1 MPREGA
7 GFDGA
12 LRGIRH
18 FMLSRI
24 DRYVFREWAK
34 VFVLSLGVILC
45 LLIIADMQN
54 DLSDLL
60 GYGANAREILEYYAV
75 LTPSFLPAILPISLL
90 VSLLYVLGQLH
101 RRNEVV
107 AMRAVGL
114 SLGRITRSLWAAG
127 LALAGGLLW
136 LNAEVVPWSV
146 ETSRLMWNNLYFRGE
161 LAAEKD
167 AEEIGVITDLTFHHP
182 ENGRIWFV
190 NSFNEYQYRAY
201 GVSVFQLDGEG
212 REASRLLA
220 NEGYFSEAAGHWVLL
235 NGRELTFD
243 PDNGDVMRSLPFDE
257 LDCPELTEDP
267 ALMQFLK
274 KRPQDL
280 SFWQLRKVIEALSS
294 SADPRLVRYEIRYYS
309 ILVNPLSCLIVVGI
323 AIPFALRGVRTNPMV
338 GVAKSVGLFLL
349 YYLVTNAAGLLG
361 GEILTPAMAALLPNL
376 CMILFAVF
384 LFWRAAR
391 PA

>member
-1 MPREGA
+1 M
-7 GFDGA
+7 F
-12 LRGIRH
+12 
-18 FMLSRI
+18 SRI

-34 VFVLSLGVILC
+34 VFLLSLGVILG
-45 LLIIADMQN
+45 LLLIADMQN

-60 GYGANAREILEYYAV
+60 GYGAGGREILKYYLV

-101 RRNEVV
+101 RRHEFT
-107 AMRAVGL
+107 AMRAAGL
-114 SLGRITRSLWAAG
+114 SLVRITRSLWFAG
-127 LALAGGLLW
+127 MALSGSLLW

-146 ETSRLMWNNLYFRGE
+146 ETSRVLWNNLYFRGE
-161 LAAEKD
+161 MAAEKS
-167 AEEIGVITDLTFHHP
+167 AEEIGVIQNLTFHHP

-190 NSFNEYQYRAY
+190 NTFNEFQYRAY
-201 GVSVFQLDGEG
+201 GVSVFQLGENG
-212 REASRLLA
+212 RESSRLLA
-220 NEGYFSEAAGHWVLL
+220 NEGYYSENFGYWVLL
-235 NGRELTFD
+235 NGREVTFD
-243 PDNGDVMRSLPFDE
+243 PETGDALRSLPFDE
-257 LDCPELTEDP
+257 REFPELDEDP

-280 SFWQLRKVIEALSS
+280 SFWQLGEVIDALAE
-294 SADPRLVRYEIRYYS
+294 SADPRLVRYQIRYYS

-338 GVAKSVGLFLL
+338 GVAKSVALFLF
-349 YYLVTNAAGLLG
+349 YYVVTSASGLLG
-361 GEILTPAMAALLPNL
+361 GALVSPAMAALLPNL